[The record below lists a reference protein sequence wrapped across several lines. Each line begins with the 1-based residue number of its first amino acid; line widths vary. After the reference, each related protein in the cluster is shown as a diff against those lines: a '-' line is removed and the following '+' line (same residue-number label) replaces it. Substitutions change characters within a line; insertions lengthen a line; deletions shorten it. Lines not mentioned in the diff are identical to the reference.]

1 MGGSE
6 SKMSPESIEK
16 VVAMAQAPS
25 TYLTPLGPPNPENP
39 LVYFDMQIGRG
50 SDGVKLGR
58 IVMELKEDVAPK
70 TAENFKAMCTAPE
83 GNGYAG
89 SRFHRVIPSFMCQGG
104 DFTNDDGTGGYS
116 IYGRTFADENFQL
129 AHLGAG
135 VLSMANA
142 GPNTNGSQ
150 FFMCTAQTP
159 WLDGKHV
166 VFGQIVEGWSVV
178 KACEALGSRSGETSA
193 DVVIGECGEVE
204 AHMEGVLIAPNPTVR
219 RPRAQRGSAV
229 SVHQM
234 TAKLACRKA
243 VASKLVVQTLRRGG
257 HSALAAR
264 PQQSAGARM
273 QQKSSTFLAAKSAVM
288 I

>member
-135 VLSMANA
+135 VLSM
-142 GPNTNGSQ
+142 
-150 FFMCTAQTP
+150 
-159 WLDGKHV
+159 
-166 VFGQIVEGWSVV
+166 IVEGWSVV

-204 AHMEGVLIAPNPTVR
+204 AHMEGVLIAPNPT
-219 RPRAQRGSAV
+219 
-229 SVHQM
+229 
-234 TAKLACRKA
+234 
-243 VASKLVVQTLRRGG
+243 
-257 HSALAAR
+257 
-264 PQQSAGARM
+264 
-273 QQKSSTFLAAKSAVM
+273 
-288 I
+288 